1 MIKVWNLLSIVRINP
16 FFWIVLAIGLL
27 TGYFREAI
35 LLFFIVFIHELGHAT
50 AALHF
55 KWKLRKIELLPFGGV
70 AEVEESGN
78 KPIKEELIVILSG
91 PIQHLW
97 MIGLSFLL
105 VQTNSWSSYWHELF
119 VWHNLVILC
128 FNLLPILPLDGGKLV
143 QLWFMERWSYKKAH
157 LASIISSVSVL
168 IIVALCTL
176 ILPFHLNMILVLLFL
191 VINNYLEWKQR
202 HYRFMRFLTER
213 NHLPNKEDKPLVL
226 FVPSDIPVREAVRL
240 LRRGYRH
247 EFRFENDKQQVS
259 ESTVLQAL
267 FDRKLTEPL
276 HAIPT
281 IPPRINSIQVKVQ

>member
-1 MIKVWNLLSIVRINP
+1 MINVWNLLSIVRINP

-35 LLFFIVFIHELGHAT
+35 LLFLIVFIHELGHAG
-50 AALHF
+50 AAIHY

-70 AEVEESGN
+70 LEVEESGN
-78 KPIKEELIVILSG
+78 KPIKEELIVVLSG
-91 PIQHLW
+91 PVQHLW

-105 VQTNSWSSYWHELF
+105 VQTETWSPYWHGLF
-119 VWHNLVILC
+119 VWHNLVILS

-143 QLWFMERWSYKKAH
+143 QLWFMERWPYKKAH
-157 LASIISSVSVL
+157 LASMISSVSVL
-168 IIVALCTL
+168 VIVALCTL
-176 ILPFHLNMILVLLFL
+176 VLPFHLNMILVLMFL

-213 NHLPNKEDKPLVL
+213 NHLPNKKDKSLVL
-226 FVPSDIPVREAVRL
+226 FVSSDLPVREAVRL

-247 EFRFENDKQQVS
+247 EFRLEEEKQQVS
-259 ESTVLQAL
+259 ESLVLQAL
-267 FDRKLTEPL
+267 FNRKLTEPL
-276 HAIPT
+276 RTLTT

>member
-1 MIKVWNLLSIVRINP
+1 
-16 FFWIVLAIGLL
+16 
-27 TGYFREAI
+27 
-35 LLFFIVFIHELGHAT
+35 
-50 AALHF
+50 
-55 KWKLRKIELLPFGGV
+55 
-70 AEVEESGN
+70 
-78 KPIKEELIVILSG
+78 
-91 PIQHLW
+91 
-97 MIGLSFLL
+97 
-105 VQTNSWSSYWHELF
+105 
-119 VWHNLVILC
+119 
-128 FNLLPILPLDGGKLV
+128 
-143 QLWFMERWSYKKAH
+143 MERWSYKKAH